1 MTSRTE
7 KLFSTEQVRAI
18 DARLIS
24 EGFASGFDLM
34 ERAGQQAFEVIESM
48 IKGHA
53 YVVILCGTGNNG
65 GDGWIIGREA
75 IRAGFSPQVFLIG
88 DEAKIT
94 GDSRRA
100 LDSFRSEGGRIG
112 DATEL
117 RQFIFSEDT
126 LVIDAVIGSGFAG
139 DLRAEHIDLATRLN
153 ESRSHVVAIDCPTGL
168 DADTGMPKP
177 VAVKAVLTLT
187 FIAYRQGFF
196 TGESAD
202 YTGAIQ
208 LCDLGVPESV
218 LADVPNGAKKI
229 SPGAGMRHSLKRKNN
244 FHKGLG
250 GHVLVVGGNSGLGG
264 AAILAAEAA
273 LRIGAGK
280 VTLASRASTVCA
292 ANARCPALMA
302 ITIDDPQQLN
312 ALCEEATV
320 ILVGPGLGQCDWARN
335 CLKQVLASR
344 SSLVIDADA
353 LNLIAQG
360 NGNLLGREG
369 WPVIT
374 PHPGEAARL
383 LGITTAEIGRDR
395 FAAVRS
401 LAKFANGTAL
411 LKGAGTLVASD
422 QAKGVVGVC
431 TSGNPYMAT
440 AGSGDVLSGLIAGLA
455 AQGLSPVLATE
466 LAVYLHASAADE
478 WVAAHGRC
486 LIATDIID
494 ALPRA
499 MNTWIDS

>member
-1 MTSRTE
+1 VTFSAE

-24 EGFASGFDLM
+24 EGFASSFELM
-34 ERAGQQAFEVIESM
+34 ERAGRQAFEAIEPM
-48 IKGHA
+48 IRGHA
-53 YVVILCGTGNNG
+53 QVAILCGTGNNG
-65 GDGWIIGREA
+65 GDGWIIGREL

-88 DEAKIT
+88 EEVKIA
-94 GDSRRA
+94 GDARRA
-100 LDSFRSEGGRIG
+100 LGSFRAEGGTIS
-112 DATEL
+112 DTTEL
-117 RQFIFSEDT
+117 HQFIFSEDV

-153 ESRSHVVAIDCPTGL
+153 ESRSPVVAIDCPTGL

-202 YTGAIQ
+202 YTGAVQ
-208 LCDLGVPESV
+208 LCDLGIPASV
-218 LADVPNGAKKI
+218 LADAPHEARKI
-229 SPGAGMRHSLKRKNN
+229 CPGENIRLALKRKNN

-264 AAILAAEAA
+264 AGILAAEAA

-280 VTLASRASTVCA
+280 VTLASRASTVNA
-292 ANARCPALMA
+292 AIARCPALMA

-312 ALCEEATV
+312 ALCDEATV
-320 ILVGPGLGQCDWARN
+320 IVVGPGLGQCDWAQN
-335 CLKQVLASR
+335 CLKQVLASG
-344 SSLVIDADA
+344 SSMVIDADA
-353 LNLIAQG
+353 LTLLAQG
-360 NGNLLGREG
+360 NEHLSEEEG

-383 LGITTAEIGRDR
+383 LGISTAEIGRDR

-411 LKGAGTLVASD
+411 LKGAGTLVASH
-422 QAKGVVGVC
+422 QVRGGVGVC
-431 TSGNPYMAT
+431 TRGNPYMAT

-478 WVAAHGRC
+478 RVAAHGRC

-494 ALPRA
+494 ALPGA
-499 MNTWIDS
+499 MNTWLDS